1 MIPATSRE
9 DSRGD
14 SRAASPAGRT
24 RSRTVGAVV
33 SQLTGTGRRFD
44 RNGEPFRHRNTLPIL
59 IVIAVLASMM
69 GGGSNSTS
77 EGGGEAASQGE
88 TSSSDEAA
96 KVGLGQEFTVGDW
109 ATTVESV
116 DTPVASVGPSGFST
130 EAQGEFVPV
139 QISAKNNAKEERTFF
154 ADSVK
159 LVSADGAEYSYSTD
173 ASIYGTENG
182 MNIEPT
188 NPGNVASGYLWFD
201 VPAGTEITQ
210 VKVSGGG
217 LSLDQPVVVELD

>member
-1 MIPATSRE
+1 MARKSNPVYYDANGNVVQPPAKKK
-9 DSRGD
+9 GGCLKY
-14 SRAASPAGRT
+14 ALIGLLA
-24 RSRTVGAVV
+24 
-33 SQLTGTGRRFD
+33 
-44 RNGEPFRHRNTLPIL
+44 L
-59 IVIAVLASMM
+59 IVIAVIASMM

>member
-1 MIPATSRE
+1 MARKSNPVYYDANGNVVQPPAKKK
-9 DSRGD
+9 GGCLKY
-14 SRAASPAGRT
+14 ALIGLLA
-24 RSRTVGAVV
+24 
-33 SQLTGTGRRFD
+33 
-44 RNGEPFRHRNTLPIL
+44 L

-159 LVSADGAEYSYSTD
+159 LVSADGAEYSYS
-173 ASIYGTENG
+173 I
-182 MNIEPT
+182 
-188 NPGNVASGYLWFD
+188 
-201 VPAGTEITQ
+201 
-210 VKVSGGG
+210 
-217 LSLDQPVVVELD
+217 PVTIR